1 VAPYDHTATSRAGQA
16 AHTRH
21 TGNTHMNSDNS
32 MAGDNSTTSDNSAT
46 GKSSTTR
53 FRTARRRTAVA
64 AGLALALGLGV
75 TAQASAGSPR
85 SVSGKPSDNITRIAD
100 FYGAYIDAV
109 TDEGGGK
116 LADELRKHYLT
127 PAFQKELAAWEDKNH
142 ANGVL
147 QAQNVPLAWKVTDNG
162 TANYTEAVVT
172 LTWGSDTTQLI
183 VDMTRG
189 THKIFHIGTKG
200 VEAG

>member
-1 VAPYDHTATSRAGQA
+1 
-16 AHTRH
+16 
-21 TGNTHMNSDNS
+21 MISDNS
-32 MAGDNSTTSDNSAT
+32 TAGNNDTV
-46 GKSSTTR
+46 GKSSSNR
-53 FRTARRRTAVA
+53 FRNARRRTALA

-100 FYGAYIDAV
+100 FYGAYTDAV

-142 ANGVL
+142 ADGVL
-147 QAQNVPLAWKVTDNG
+147 RAQNVPLAWKVTDNG

-172 LTWGSDTTQLI
+172 LTWGSETTQLI

>member
-1 VAPYDHTATSRAGQA
+1 MTSK
-16 AHTRH
+16 
-21 TGNTHMNSDNS
+21 
-32 MAGDNSTTSDNSAT
+32 NSTAGTT
-46 GKSSTTR
+46 GTHGTTGGGDGTGGSTAR
-53 FRTARRRTAVA
+53 LRTARRRTAVA

-109 TDEGGGK
+109 NDEGGGK

-127 PAFQKELAAWEDKNH
+127 PALQKELAAWEDENH

-147 QAQNVPLAWKVTDNG
+147 RAQNVPLAWKVTDNG
-162 TANYTEAVVT
+162 TADHTEAVVT
-172 LTWGSDTTQLI
+172 LTWGSSGTTKLV
-183 VDMTRG
+183 VDMTRT
-189 THKIFHIGTKG
+189 THKIFHIGTTG
-200 VEAG
+200 AQGS